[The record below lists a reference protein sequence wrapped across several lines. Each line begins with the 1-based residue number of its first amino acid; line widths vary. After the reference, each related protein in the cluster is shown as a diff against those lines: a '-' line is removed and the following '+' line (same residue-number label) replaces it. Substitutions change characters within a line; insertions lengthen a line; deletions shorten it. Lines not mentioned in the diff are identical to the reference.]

1 MKLGRILRLN
11 EELKLYKYYAIL
23 SGEHVTLPLAELRAI
38 LESEN
43 KPFIYDISFDN
54 LVLFRSTPGI
64 TKYIISRAGMIRE
77 VGLHIL
83 TLTNDLEE
91 LSKAIKDIDICN
103 VVKERF
109 AIRFRRFKAH
119 GKNID
124 DRRIID
130 LIATKIIRECNA
142 KVDLSNPK
150 VIVRVIATNGVLVLG
165 LVLGTIDTKAFY
177 KRRPASRPFFR
188 PGALSVE
195 LSRVFVN
202 LSRPRRNKLYLDPF
216 CGTGGFL
223 IEALFMGYNVI
234 GIDLNKDMVE
244 GARVNIEYYGFKNY
258 ELIHG
263 DATTIPLIPH
273 SIGAIG
279 TDPPYGRS
287 TSTMGRDIY
296 NIIED
301 FLANAVD
308 VLMHG
313 GYIVF
318 ATPHYLDA
326 TDILR
331 DTGLYLVEKHYM
343 RVHGSLTRILW
354 VTRKP

>member
-1 MKLGRILRLN
+1 MKLY
-11 EELKLYKYYAIL
+11 EYYAIL
-23 SGEHVTLPLAELRAI
+23 SGEHTTLPLAELKAI

-43 KPFIYDISFDN
+43 KPFIYNAGFDN
-54 LVLFRSTPGI
+54 VVLFKSAPGI
-64 TKYIISRAGMIRE
+64 TKYIVSRAGMVRE
-77 VGLHIL
+77 IGLHIL
-83 TLTNDLEE
+83 TLTNDIKE
-91 LSKAIKDIDICN
+91 LRKKIKDINICD
-103 VVKERF
+103 VVKGEF

-124 DRRIID
+124 EKEIID
-130 LIATKIIRECNA
+130 IIAAKIIRECNA
-142 KVDLSNPK
+142 KVNLSNPK
-150 VIVRVIATNGVLVLG
+150 TVIRVIVTNGVLVLG
-165 LVLGTIDTKAFY
+165 LALGTIDTKTFY

-202 LSRPRRNKLYLDPF
+202 LSRPRRGRLYLDPF

-223 IEALFMGYNVI
+223 IEALFMGYDVV
-234 GIDLNKDMVE
+234 GIDLNKDMIE
-244 GARVNIEYYGFKNY
+244 GARINIEYYGFKNY

-263 DATTIPLIPH
+263 DATSIPLIPH

-287 TSTMGRDIY
+287 TSTMGRNIY

-301 FLANAVD
+301 FLTNVVD
-308 VLMHG
+308 ILIPG

-318 ATPHYLDA
+318 ATPHYLDV
-326 TDILR
+326 TDVLR
-331 DTGLYLVEKHYM
+331 NVGLYLVEKHYM
-343 RVHGSLTRILW
+343 RVHGSLTRVLW

>member
-1 MKLGRILRLN
+1 MLRLC

-43 KPFIYDISFDN
+43 KPFIYDTGFDN

-64 TKYIISRAGMIRE
+64 TKYIVSRAGMVRE
-77 VGLHIL
+77 IGLHIL

-91 LSKAIKDIDICN
+91 LRKAVKDIDICE
-103 VVKERF
+103 VVKGKF

-119 GKNID
+119 CRDID
-124 DRRIID
+124 ERKIID
-130 LIATKIIRECNA
+130 LIATRIIKECNA
-142 KVDLSNPK
+142 KVDLSNPD

-165 LVLGTIDTKAFY
+165 LILGTIDTKAFY
-177 KRRPASRPFFR
+177 ERRPASRPFFR
-188 PGALSVE
+188 PGVLSVE

-202 LSRPRRNKLYLDPF
+202 LSRPRRDKLYLDPF

-223 IEALFMGYNVI
+223 IEALFMGYDVI

-244 GARVNIEYYGFKNY
+244 GARTNIKYYGFENY

-263 DATTIPLIPH
+263 DATTIPLIH
-273 SIGAIG
+273 RSIGAIG

-287 TSTMGRDIY
+287 TSTMGRNVYD
-296 NIIED
+296 IIEG

-308 VLMHG
+308 VLIHG

-318 ATPHYLDA
+318 ATPHYLDV

-331 DTGLYLVEKHYM
+331 DIGLYLVEKHYM